1 MIIADYMEVVTNQLL
16 LFCLQ
21 ISQFCNYCCSFSVI
35 FIEFEIQK
43 VPQIYDMLIALDAVR
58 HNVKEQL

>member
-1 MIIADYMEVVTNQLL
+1 LYCQESPVSPSDMIIADYMEVVTNQLL

-21 ISQFCNYCCSFSVI
+21 ISQFCNCCCSISVI

-43 VPQIYDMLIALDAVR
+43 ELSAYIY
-58 HNVKEQL
+58 